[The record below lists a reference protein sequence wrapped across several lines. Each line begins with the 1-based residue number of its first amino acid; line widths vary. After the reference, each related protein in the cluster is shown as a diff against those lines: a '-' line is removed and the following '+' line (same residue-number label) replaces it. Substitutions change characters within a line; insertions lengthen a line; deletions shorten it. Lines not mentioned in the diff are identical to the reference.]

1 MKLLNALA
9 RYIYRHLDFQEV
21 SKEEVFEWLMD
32 SYSNPGFKAYI
43 SSEYARSTRYL
54 ASTYRGDE
62 EYKKVTAQMAILRR
76 LEKAAKTA
84 YSDSQELINKDK
96 SNEQ

>member
-9 RYIYRHLDFQEV
+9 RYIYRHLDFEKV
-21 SKEEVFEWLMD
+21 NEKEIFEWLMD
-32 SYSNPGFKAYI
+32 SYSNQGFKSYV
-43 SSEYARSTRYL
+43 SSEYARLTRYL

-76 LEKAAKTA
+76 LENAAKTA
-84 YSDSQELINKDK
+84 YTESQELINKEK
-96 SNEQ
+96 